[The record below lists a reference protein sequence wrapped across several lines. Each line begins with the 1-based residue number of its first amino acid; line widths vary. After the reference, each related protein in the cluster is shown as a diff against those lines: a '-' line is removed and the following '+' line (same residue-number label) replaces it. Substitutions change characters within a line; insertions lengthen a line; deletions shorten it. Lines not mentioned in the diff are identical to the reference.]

1 MDSGLTIRPSDSAAQ
16 AAIVRPTPTPVQKT
30 VATEL
35 APSQAV
41 TAAQDAE
48 AARNDQ
54 RQTASERPATRVD
67 IAFDKKTHTSVYRL
81 LDAQTGKVLLQ
92 IPQKSRS
99 ADLTV

>member
-1 MDSGLTIRPSDSAAQ
+1 MDSGLNIRPSDSAAQ

-35 APSQAV
+35 APSKAV
-41 TAAQDAE
+41 TAAQDAA
-48 AARNDQ
+48 AARNDS
-54 RQTASERPATRVD
+54 RQSASERPATRVD

-92 IPQKSRS
+92 VPQKSHS